1 MHLYP
6 QDSPVKPFNRQVLRR
21 TQSGLSLIEL
31 MIAMLIGSFLIL
43 GITEIFINNQKS
55 YLFQQS
61 QVSNQENGRFALTI
75 LEQELSKAGYRS
87 YPSQTL
93 AASSGAV
100 ANCIFPDN
108 VSTVALS
115 ATRLC
120 IRYQASNR
128 ADVSCQGT
136 GLAGADQNS
145 ITRPY
150 NKQNKEIVERIEFD
164 SATQSIT
171 CTTDVTRQLVT
182 GVADVRFDYGSGD
195 QKSVTSFSTTP
206 GQTIGA
212 VRYAALM
219 QSGAP
224 TIRDTTD
231 KQPQALSDWNSRFGA
246 TIADPTNTQ
255 IYQIVQ
261 GTIMLRNQMP

>member
-1 MHLYP
+1 MKRLNG
-6 QDSPVKPFNRQVLRR
+6 KTLRR

-31 MIAMLIGSFLIL
+31 MVAMLIGSFLIL

-61 QVSNQENGRFALTI
+61 QMGNQENGRFTLTV

-87 YPSQTL
+87 YPSQ
-93 AASSGAV
+93 AFGPSDGVV
-100 ANCIFPDN
+100 AGCVFPDGTITLNN
-108 VSTVALS
+108 VSVVALS
-115 ATRLC
+115 PTRLC

-128 ADVSCQGT
+128 ADVSCQGS

-145 ITRPY
+145 ITQPY
-150 NKQNKEIVERIEFD
+150 NKPNKEIVEKIEFD
-164 SATQSIT
+164 AATQSIT

-195 QKSVTSFSTTP
+195 QKSVTSFSTAP
-206 GQTIGA
+206 GKTIGA

-224 TIRDTTD
+224 SIRDTTD
-231 KQPQALSDWNSRFGA
+231 TQPQAL
-246 TIADPTNTQ
+246 
-255 IYQIVQ
+255 
-261 GTIMLRNQMP
+261 